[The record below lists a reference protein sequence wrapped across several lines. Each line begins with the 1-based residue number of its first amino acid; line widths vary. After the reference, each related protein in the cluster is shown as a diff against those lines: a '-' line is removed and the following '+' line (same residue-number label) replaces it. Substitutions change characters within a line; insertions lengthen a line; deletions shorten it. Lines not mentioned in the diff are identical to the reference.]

1 MYRFSINDNAAQTKP
16 RKEEKLAILS
26 IQSNVITGYVGN
38 AVARL
43 PLQRLGFEVWALDTV
58 ILSNHPAHCPPTGQT
73 STPEQILDLFNGI
86 RSLGLLN
93 KCVAVL
99 GGYLGNA
106 ENGAALV
113 HAVCKTR
120 EENKRALFICDP
132 VMGDNGR
139 IYVDGD
145 IVSFYSNRAMS
156 MADIILPNA
165 FEASLL
171 TGISV
176 TDVSTALQAIQKLK
190 NRGPAIIIVTGV
202 KAPDTS
208 KLATLIS
215 FKDEVWQTLTPT
227 VEIQSHGAGDLLSA
241 LFTGNYIQSGN
252 PLMSV
257 SSAIAGVYAALKNAK
272 KTDTDTLSLTSVQET
287 ILDPPETFKPERLE

>member
-1 MYRFSINDNAAQTKP
+1 M
-16 RKEEKLAILS
+16 AILS

-38 AVARL
+38 AAARL

-58 ILSNHPAHCPPTGQT
+58 TLSNHPAICPPTGQI

-106 ENGAALV
+106 ENGPALL
-113 HAVCKTR
+113 HAVSRTR
-120 EENKRALFICDP
+120 KENKRALFVCDP

-145 IVSFYSNRAMS
+145 IVSFYTNKAMS
-156 MADIILPNA
+156 IADIMLPNA

-176 TDVSTALQAIQKLK
+176 TSVSTALQAIQNLR

-215 FKDEVWQTLTPT
+215 FKDEVWQTLTPK

-241 LFTGNYIQSGN
+241 LFTGNYIQNKN
-252 PLMSV
+252 PLTSV
-257 SSAIAGVYAALKNAK
+257 SNAIAGVYSVLKNAK
-272 KTDTDTLSLTSVQET
+272 KTDADTLSLTSVQET
-287 ILDPPETFKPERLE
+287 MLDPPETFKPERLK